1 MALGQLG
8 TADAVVA
15 EPLGLPQRRRYPQ
28 RHGYHANRTLQV
40 VSWYADIKSPA
51 GVPYKLVGY
60 INDQHL
66 VERVE
71 TWLENPVFGDM
82 LVQAN

>member
-1 MALGQLG
+1 MQLWLSLWG
-8 TADAVVA
+8 FLKGAATDNATVTTQT
-15 EPLGLPQRRRYPQ
+15 GN
-28 RHGYHANRTLQV
+28 NRTLQV
-40 VSWYADIKSPA
+40 VSWDADIKSPA

-82 LVQAN
+82 LVQANYTQ

>member
-1 MALGQLG
+1 
-8 TADAVVA
+8 
-15 EPLGLPQRRRYPQ
+15 
-28 RHGYHANRTLQV
+28 
-40 VSWYADIKSPA
+40 
-51 GVPYKLVGY
+51 VPCKLVGY

-82 LVQAN
+82 LVQANYTQ